1 MKKTLFF
8 TLFAFIVL
16 FAGNSYAQMTEFTW
30 SDYHV
35 KFQIPTSFHVDKN
48 TADEF
53 QAGNDDAY
61 LSIYPKTGQSMTLAK
76 MKSALIDWAS
86 SSNVSGYDNVN
97 TMDDLNGYWG
107 VYIDG
112 KKSDNNLPASLL
124 LLVHPNYPTTMLY
137 VWINYKSDLLNTAV
151 EVLKSFTPTY

>member
-1 MKKTLFF
+1 MKKTLF
-8 TLFAFIVL
+8 LILPVLMVL
-16 FAGNSYAQMTEFTW
+16 FVCNSYAQMTDYTW
-30 SDYHV
+30 NDYHV
-35 KFQIPTSFHVDKN
+35 KFKIPSAFRVDKN
-48 TADEF
+48 TSDEF

-76 MKSALIDWAS
+76 MKSALQDWAS
-86 SSNVSGYDNVN
+86 SSNVTGYDNVN
-97 TMDDLNGYWG
+97 TMDNLNGYWG

-124 LLVHPNYPTTMLY
+124 LLVHPDYPSTMLY
-137 VWINYKSDLLNTAV
+137 VWINYKSDMFNTAV